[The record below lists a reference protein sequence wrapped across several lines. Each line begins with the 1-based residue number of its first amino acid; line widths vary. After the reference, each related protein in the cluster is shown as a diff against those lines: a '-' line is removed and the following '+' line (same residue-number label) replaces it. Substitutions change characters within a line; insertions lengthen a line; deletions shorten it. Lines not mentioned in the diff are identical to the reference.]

1 MREYT
6 RGRVSGR
13 SRYTGLVRSVE
24 DVKCGRVQ
32 LRPGE
37 GNSAAKL
44 MGMSAVV
51 WPVEPEKLE
60 SCFC

>member
-1 MREYT
+1 M
-6 RGRVSGR
+6 SGR